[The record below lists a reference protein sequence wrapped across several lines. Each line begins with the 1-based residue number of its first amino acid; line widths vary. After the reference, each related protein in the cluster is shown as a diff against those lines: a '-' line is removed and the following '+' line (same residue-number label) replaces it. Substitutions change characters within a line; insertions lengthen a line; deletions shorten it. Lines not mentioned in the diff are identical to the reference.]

1 MRAYRTDRS
10 AYAKQKE
17 ASCKTS
23 ARLNQT
29 LEARQKRAEY
39 MRGYR
44 AKRSTDARQ
53 KEASCKRAYKTK
65 KTLKPKEKAC
75 ESQSSLMKQYRTNS
89 KASCTQDFLYKFH
102 NIVSQGSMY
111 TCSCC
116 DQLWYRH
123 SVNSA
128 HKLRKSNPSV
138 DKYLLNKTSVDNT
151 E

>member
-1 MRAYRTDRS
+1 MRAYR
-10 AYAKQKE
+10 AK
-17 ASCKTS
+17 C
-23 ARLNQT
+23 
-29 LEARQKRAEY
+29 
-39 MRGYR
+39 
-44 AKRSTDARQ
+44 STDAMQ

-75 ESQSSLMKQYRTNS
+75 GSQSSLMKQYRTNS
-89 KASCTQDFLYKFH
+89 KASCIQDFLYKFH

-138 DKYLLNKTSVDNT
+138 DKYLLNRPIFVYTFCLINICLSLSDDANKIKTLNI
-151 E
+151 ERA